1 MVEEYWG
8 QLQKIN
14 SNVPKALK
22 MYAKFL
28 IEILNDK
35 EAG

>member
-1 MVEEYWG
+1 
-8 QLQKIN
+8 
-14 SNVPKALK
+14 

-35 EAG
+35 EGGKELLMRAKDMGNVK